1 MRSRNGQEGFQARRA
16 LLHAAFKRVFARCR
30 DDSGEREKREGGKS
44 LKGGRERRANRSKKF
59 GPFNLI
65 QESEGKRETE

>member
-1 MRSRNGQEGFQARRA
+1 M
-16 LLHAAFKRVFARCR
+16 
-30 DDSGEREKREGGKS
+30 
-44 LKGGRERRANRSKKF
+44 KGGRERRANRSKKF